1 VSVLTGDRC
10 YAKLEPYLGAG
21 LSLFAMSAQNM
32 AHDMAIGNRRGAEL
46 DELLR
51 QRVIEGSAEHNFDY
65 WVRPPLLG
73 VYLQEAD
80 EEMIDAVVYL
90 SLWYMQRGRTL

>member
-1 VSVLTGDRC
+1 
-10 YAKLEPYLGAG
+10 
-21 LSLFAMSAQNM
+21 
-32 AHDMAIGNRRGAEL
+32 
-46 DELLR
+46 
-51 QRVIEGSAEHNFDY
+51 VIEGSAEHNFDY